1 VEPTGWSPRVEPTG
15 GTLRVEPTG
24 WNPQGGTHRV
34 EPARKSKNTVFN
46 RYFPMTESARNAP
59 KRDMMKLNMVKTWK
73 MTEAKSSAAR
83 TSYR

>member
-1 VEPTGWSPRVEPTG
+1 MFTDYGMDS
-15 GTLRVEPTG
+15 
-24 WNPQGGTHRV
+24 
-34 EPARKSKNTVFN
+34 RKRGKLNNVVFD

-59 KRDMMKLNMVKTWK
+59 KRDMMKLVMVKTWK

>member
-1 VEPTGWSPRVEPTG
+1 MFTDYGMDS
-15 GTLRVEPTG
+15 
-24 WNPQGGTHRV
+24 
-34 EPARKSKNTVFN
+34 RKRGKLNNVVFD